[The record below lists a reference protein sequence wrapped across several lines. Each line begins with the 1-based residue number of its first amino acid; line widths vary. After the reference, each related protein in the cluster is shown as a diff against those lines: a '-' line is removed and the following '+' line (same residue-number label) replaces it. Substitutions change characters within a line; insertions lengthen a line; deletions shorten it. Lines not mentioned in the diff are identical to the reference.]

1 MNSDF
6 YLSFDEF
13 FWHPDEIFT
22 VKRTLHGGFFL
33 ACEGFGRMFDHSFPA
48 CAFLFF
54 FFFFPFFFF
63 ELQNSSRTLIS
74 LFYARISPQWL
85 SEPRRLW
92 PTVP

>member
-48 CAFLFF
+48 CAFFLIGDQ
-54 FFFFPFFFF
+54 
-63 ELQNSSRTLIS
+63 LTHTNYTL
-74 LFYARISPQWL
+74 YAKISPQWL
-85 SEPRRLW
+85 SELRRLC

>member
-33 ACEGFGRMFDHSFPA
+33 ACEDFGRIFDHLFLPLPFFP
-48 CAFLFF
+48 LFF
-54 FFFFPFFFF
+54 K
-63 ELQNSSRTLIS
+63 SG
-74 LFYARISPQWL
+74 
-85 SEPRRLW
+85 
-92 PTVP
+92 V